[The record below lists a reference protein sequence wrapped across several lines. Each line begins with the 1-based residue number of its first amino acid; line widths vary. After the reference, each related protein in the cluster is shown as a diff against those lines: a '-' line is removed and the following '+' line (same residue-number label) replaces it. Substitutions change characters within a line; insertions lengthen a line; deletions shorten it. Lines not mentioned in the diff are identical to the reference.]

1 MRRMKNT
8 KRKVATLLA
17 LAVCTVGHTQITVTS
32 DGNVGV
38 GINNPLSKLSIN
50 TEGDSLYAVRIEN
63 PTANNGSI
71 GLYATTAVPSPAGTS
86 NQYRAIQGLLTSGNG
101 FSFGLYGQSYNAT
114 SLSSGQAYGVCGMAG
129 NATLNFGVSGVLNGN
144 NNGAAIIGK
153 TRGSGW
159 GDYTEGKFAG
169 YFVGNVYV
177 SDVLTIGI
185 KPDSDPEY
193 SLEVDGD
200 ASVVS
205 LYESS
210 DANLKENV
218 VNLPGALDNLKQ
230 LRGVTYNFKKPE
242 TTSSDLSGSIDTG
255 EVGVNNFLE
264 VDPLRYTRK
273 RIGFLAQELQA
284 YYPELVR
291 EDGDGMLSI
300 NYTGL
305 IPVIVEAIK
314 EQDKIINELKQE
326 VKSLQSAMLSIGVTR
341 EELIA
346 SLKSDTLT
354 ECAVLF
360 QNAPN
365 PFSTS
370 TEIKY
375 YLQGQVHQAYLY
387 FFNMQ
392 GTLLKTTKLNEREYG
407 QITINASE
415 LNPGMYIYSLVT
427 DGKEVD
433 TKRMILME

>member
-1 MRRMKNT
+1 M
-8 KRKVATLLA
+8 
-17 LAVCTVGHTQITVTS
+17 TS

-50 TEGDSLYAVRIEN
+50 TEGDSLHAVRIEN
-63 PTANNGSI
+63 PMTNHGSI
-71 GLYATTAVPSPAGTS
+71 GLYATSAVLPPACSG
-86 NQYRAIQGLLTSGNG
+86 NLYRAIQGSVTPGYG
-101 FSFGLYGQSYNAT
+101 TTFGLYGKSANAT
-114 SLSSGQAYGVCGMAG
+114 PQYSGQAFGVCGEAGNATNGWNYGVCGF
-129 NATLNFGVSGVLNGN
+129 LSGS
-144 NNGAAIIGK
+144 NNGAAIFGK
-153 TRGSGW
+153 TQGSGW
-159 GDYTEGKFAG
+159 GENTQGRFAG

-177 SDVLTIGI
+177 SDVLTVGI
-185 KPDSDPEY
+185 KPGSNPVY

-210 DANLKENV
+210 DSNLKENV

-242 TTSSDLSGSIDTG
+242 AISSDLSGSIDTG
-255 EVGVNNFLE
+255 EVEVNNPLE
-264 VDPLRYTRK
+264 VDSLRYNRK
-273 RIGFLAQELQA
+273 RIGFLAQELQT

-341 EELIA
+341 EEVIA
-346 SLKSDTLT
+346 PLKSDTLT

-365 PFSTS
+365 PFNTS
-370 TEIKY
+370 TEIRY
-375 YLQGQVHQAYLY
+375 YLPEQVQQAYLY
-387 FFNMQ
+387 IFNMQ

-433 TKRMILME
+433 TKRMILTE

>member
-1 MRRMKNT
+1 MKNT

-38 GINNPLSKLSIN
+38 GINNPLSKFSIN
-50 TEGDSLYAVRIEN
+50 IEGDTLQTVRIYNPDDYHGSTALYA
-63 PTANNGSI
+63 S
-71 GLYATTAVPSPAGTS
+71 LAVPSSVLSS
-86 NQYRAIQGLLTSGNG
+86 NQYRAIFGSANPGKG
-101 FSFGLYGQSYNAT
+101 FTFGVHGQSLNVT
-114 SLSSGQAYGVCGMAG
+114 PLNNGQAYGVCGAAG
-129 NATLNFGVSGVLNGN
+129 NASLNFGVSGVLNGSN
-144 NNGAAIIGK
+144 DGAAIIGK
-153 TRGSGW
+153 AKGSGW
-159 GDYTEGKFAG
+159 GEYTGGKFAG

-242 TTSSDLSGSIDTG
+242 ATSSDLSGSIDTG
-255 EVGVNNFLE
+255 EVEVNNPLE
-264 VDPLRYTRK
+264 ADSLRYTRK
-273 RIGFLAQELQA
+273 RIGFLAQELQT

-341 EELIA
+341 EEVIA
-346 SLKSDTLT
+346 SLNSDTLT

-365 PFSTS
+365 PFNTS
-370 TEIKY
+370 TEIRY
-375 YLQGQVHQAYLY
+375 YLPEQVQQAYLY
-387 FFNMQ
+387 IFNMQ
-392 GTLLKTTKLNEREYG
+392 GTLLETTVLNNREYG

-433 TKRMILME
+433 TKRMILTE

>member
-1 MRRMKNT
+1 M
-8 KRKVATLLA
+8 L
-17 LAVCTVGHTQITVTS
+17 TV
-32 DGNVGV
+32 
-38 GINNPLSKLSIN
+38 
-50 TEGDSLYAVRIEN
+50 
-63 PTANNGSI
+63 
-71 GLYATTAVPSPAGTS
+71 
-86 NQYRAIQGLLTSGNG
+86 
-101 FSFGLYGQSYNAT
+101 
-114 SLSSGQAYGVCGMAG
+114 
-129 NATLNFGVSGVLNGN
+129 
-144 NNGAAIIGK
+144 
-153 TRGSGW
+153 
-159 GDYTEGKFAG
+159 
-169 YFVGNVYV
+169 
-177 SDVLTIGI
+177 GI
-185 KPDSDPEY
+185 KPGSNPVY

-210 DANLKENV
+210 DSNLKENV

-242 TTSSDLSGSIDTG
+242 AISSDLSGSIDTG
-255 EVGVNNFLE
+255 EVEVNNPLE
-264 VDPLRYTRK
+264 VDSLRYNRK
-273 RIGFLAQELQA
+273 RIGFLAQELQT

-346 SLKSDTLT
+346 PLKSDTLT

-370 TEIKY
+370 TEIRY
-375 YLQGQVHQAYLY
+375 YLPEQVQQAYLY
-387 FFNMQ
+387 IFNMQ

-433 TKRMILME
+433 TKRMILTE